1 VRNVTP
7 AFWDASAVV
16 PLCIPETAT
25 PWPHRLQ
32 AGWRPLIVW
41 WGTPIDVRT
50 ALARTRRETR
60 LSEKRHR
67 QALTTLERLRESWR
81 EILPSDRVRDL
92 AAGLAE
98 RQDIRAGDAL
108 QLAAAIVW
116 CHGEPHDRVFFCLD
130 RPLALAAEHAGF
142 TVFRQP

>member
-1 VRNVTP
+1 VTP

-16 PLCIPETAT
+16 PLCIPEIAT
-25 PWPHRLQ
+25 PWLRRLQ

-41 WGTPIDVRT
+41 WGTSIEVRT
-50 ALARTRRETR
+50 ALARARRETR
-60 LSEKRHR
+60 ISEKQHR

-98 RQDIRAGDAL
+98 RRGMRAGDAL
-108 QLAAAIVW
+108 QLAAAMVW
-116 CHGEPHDRVFFCLD
+116 CSGEPHGRVFFFCLD
-130 RPLALAAEHAGF
+130 RRLALTAEHVGF